1 LTDSTWQAQDQNALS
16 TNDRSTSPPNQDNTA
31 TGPSNQQAVAS
42 ARPITDVG
50 THYLRYSSANALVL
64 LAGFVSFP
72 ILTRLLDN
80 TQYGILGYFE
90 TWVMLAVAIAKLG
103 AQHSIIRFYPPESDV
118 RRLDHFAT
126 NLVLLP
132 ILASLSL
139 WAVIAVALG
148 IFNALSSDKFSLV
161 FWLAL
166 FLIPLVVVGSLVEM
180 VFRASEQSLLLTR
193 TRVVKRW
200 LELALILTAVI
211 VLQRSALAVYGGK
224 VAAAALVAV
233 FYLCWML
240 RNLRF
245 SSRLLDLPAIRA
257 SLVYGLPLVANEVA
271 GVTLGSIDR
280 VMLKHMLGDF
290 AAVGVCTIGYSLAI
304 NVSLFMSAT
313 LNEAFIPVANRLF
326 GTGGEVAVRELKGR
340 ILLPMTYV
348 SVGIAMMLWC
358 VGSDALVALSGPSK
372 AASGAVFAA
381 VGTLF
386 ALYPLID
393 IGGYGLLL
401 QKRSM
406 TVLAITLGAAVLN
419 ILLNLWL
426 IPIMGIM
433 GAVWATVIS
442 TIAIGGSQWLLCP
455 KGLLRTPDPR
465 ALLLS
470 CLFAVPLLVI
480 IKGANLF
487 GLESVWLRL
496 FVSGVLFIVLYAL
509 PVWRFDPRL
518 RDALRQWRLARA
530 S

>member
-1 LTDSTWQAQDQNALS
+1 MSDH
-16 TNDRSTSPPNQDNTA
+16 DRIAPNPHT
-31 TGPSNQQAVAS
+31 VAGLPDAERRAGAR
-42 ARPITDVG
+42 ARPVVGVG
-50 THYLRYSSANALVL
+50 THYLRYSSANLIVL

-72 ILTRLLDN
+72 LLTRLLDN

-103 AQHSIIRFYPPESDV
+103 AQHSIIRFYPPEADDH
-118 RRLDHFAT
+118 RLGHFAT

-132 ILASLSL
+132 ILASLGL
-139 WAVIAVALG
+139 WAVIAAAIAAVDMFSAV
-148 IFNALSSDKFSLV
+148 KFSAV

-166 FLIPLVVVGSLVEM
+166 VLIPLVVVGSLVDM
-180 VFRASEQSLLLTR
+180 VFRASERSLLLTG

-200 LELALILTAVI
+200 LELALILTAV
-211 VLQRSALAVYGGK
+211 LAFQRSALAVYGGK

-233 FYLCWML
+233 FYVRWMI

-245 SSRLLDLPAIRA
+245 SSTMVDLPAIRA

-271 GVTLGSIDR
+271 AVTLGSIDR

-290 AAVGVCTIGYSLAI
+290 AAVGIYTIGYSLAI

-313 LNEAFIPVANRLF
+313 LNEAFVPVANRLF
-326 GTGGEVAVRELKGR
+326 GTGGVAAVHALKGR
-340 ILLPMTYV
+340 ILLPMTYASIGV
-348 SVGIAMMLWC
+348 AVMLWSVGA
-358 VGSDALVALSGPSK
+358 DALVALSGPTK

-401 QKRSM
+401 QKRSL
-406 TVLAITLGAAVLN
+406 TVFAITLGAAALN
-419 ILLNLWL
+419 IALNLWL
-426 IPIMGIM
+426 IPLMGVM

-442 TIAIGGSQWLLCP
+442 TIAMGAAHWTLCP
-455 KGLLRTPDPR
+455 RGLLRPPDGR
-465 ALLLS
+465 ALVLG
-470 CLFAVPLLVI
+470 CLCAAPLLLI

-496 FVSGVLFIVLYAL
+496 IVSGVLFLALYAL
-509 PVWRFDPRL
+509 PVWLFDPRL
-518 RDALRQWRLARA
+518 SAALRQWRLERA
-530 S
+530 A

>member
-1 LTDSTWQAQDQNALS
+1 MQVQDQNVLKMHKRG
-16 TNDRSTSPPNQDNTA
+16 RSEPSQDNA
-31 TGPSNQQAVAS
+31 AAAPPDQRAAAS
-42 ARPITDVG
+42 SRPLTDVG
-50 THYLRYSSANALVL
+50 THYLRYSSANGLVL

-72 ILTRLLDN
+72 LLTRLLDN

-90 TWVMLAVAIAKLG
+90 TWVMLAVALAKLG
-103 AQHSIIRFYPPESDV
+103 AQHSIIRFYPPDSDDH
-118 RRLDHFAT
+118 RLGHFAT

-132 ILASLSL
+132 IFASLAL
-139 WAVIAVALG
+139 WAVIASALG
-148 IFNALSSDKFSLV
+148 IFNVFSIEKFSLV

-180 VFRASEQSLLLTR
+180 VFRASEQSLLLTG
-193 TRVVKRW
+193 TRVAKRW

-224 VAAAALVAV
+224 VAAAAVVAV
-233 FYLCWML
+233 FYVCWML

-245 SSRLLDLPAIRA
+245 SSRLIDLPAIRA
-257 SLVYGLPLVANEVA
+257 SLVYGLPLVANELA

-280 VMLKHMLGDF
+280 VMIKHMLGDF
-290 AAVGVCTIGYSLAI
+290 AAVGVYTIGYSLAI

-326 GTGGEVAVRELKGR
+326 GSRGEAAVRELKGR

-348 SVGIAMMLWC
+348 SIGVATMLWC

-401 QKRSM
+401 QKRSV
-406 TVLAITLGAAVLN
+406 TVLAITLGAAVAN

-433 GAVWATVIS
+433 GAVWATIIS
-442 TIAIGGSQWLLCP
+442 TIALGTAHWMLCP
-455 KGLLRTPDPR
+455 RGLVRAPDAR
-465 ALLLS
+465 ALALS
-470 CLFAVPLLVI
+470 CLFAVPLLLI

-496 FVSGVLFIVLYAL
+496 VVSGVLFIALYAL

-518 RDALRQWRLARA
+518 RDALRQWRLERA

>member
-1 LTDSTWQAQDQNALS
+1 MSVHDRITPPSESNDSAPVLPGRRVGT
-16 TNDRSTSPPNQDNTA
+16 
-31 TGPSNQQAVAS
+31 
-42 ARPITDVG
+42 RPLTDVG
-50 THYLRYSSANALVL
+50 THYLRYSSANLMVL

-72 ILTRLLDN
+72 LLTRLLDN

-103 AQHSIIRFYPPESDV
+103 AQHSIIRFYPPESDDH
-118 RRLDHFAT
+118 RLGHFAT

-132 ILASLSL
+132 IIASFAL
-139 WAVIAVALG
+139 WLVITAALG
-148 IFNALSSDKFSLV
+148 VVNAFSAEKFSPV

-166 FLIPLVVVGSLVEM
+166 LLIPLVVVVSLVEM
-180 VFRASEQSLLLTR
+180 VFRASERSMLLTG
-193 TRVVKRW
+193 TRIAKRW
-200 LELALILTAVI
+200 LELALILGVVMAF
-211 VLQRSALAVYGGK
+211 QRSALAVYIGK

-233 FYLCWML
+233 FYVRWMV

-245 SSRLLDLPAIRA
+245 SGSLIDVPAIRA

-271 GVTLGSIDR
+271 AVTLGSIDR

-290 AAVGVCTIGYSLAI
+290 AAVGIYTIGYSLAI

-326 GTGGEVAVRELKGR
+326 GTGGAAAVHELKGR
-340 ILLPMTYV
+340 ILLPMTYASIGV
-348 SVGIAMMLWC
+348 AVMLWC
-358 VGSDALVALSGPSK
+358 VGSDALVLLSGPTK

-401 QKRSM
+401 HKRSL
-406 TVLAITLGAAVLN
+406 TVFAITLGAAALN
-419 ILLNLWL
+419 IVLNLWL
-426 IPIMGIM
+426 IPKLGVM

-442 TIAIGGSQWLLCP
+442 TVALGGTQWMLCP
-455 KGLLRTPDPR
+455 RGLVRAPDRR
-465 ALLLS
+465 AFALACLLAIPLLL
-470 CLFAVPLLVI
+470 I

-496 FVSGVLFIVLYAL
+496 IVSGLLFLVLYAL
-509 PVWRFDPRL
+509 PVWLFDPRL
-518 RDALRQWRLARA
+518 SNALRQWRLERA
-530 S
+530 A